1 MPGGVNRCRDVYT
14 VDVKTAER
22 IAVAAREILESDG
35 VEAVSMRKV
44 AEAVGVTPMAIYRH
58 YENRE
63 ALLRA
68 IADTCSVE
76 LARDWEKRAAA
87 GDAETTIMAMLDDF
101 LDFALR
107 RPRLYTF
114 LMTDRWDDARRF
126 PADFRDAGSPP
137 FSQAVTAVAAG
148 MRDGT
153 LREDDPLE
161 VTQSF
166 TAQTQGLVQLYL
178 GGRIGLSEEDFR
190 ALCRRALR
198 RVFAGL
204 RA

>member
-1 MPGGVNRCRDVYT
+1 M
-14 VDVKTAER
+14 KTAER
-22 IAVAAREILESDG
+22 VAVAAREILEKDG

-76 LARDWEKRAAA
+76 LAREWEKRAAAA

-126 PADFRDAGSPP
+126 PEDFRDAGSPP
-137 FSQAVTAVAAG
+137 FSQAVAAVAAG
-148 MRDGT
+148 MQEGT

-190 ALCRRALR
+190 ALCRRALQ
-198 RVFAGL
+198 RVFAGI

>member
-1 MPGGVNRCRDVYT
+1 M
-14 VDVKTAER
+14 KTAER
-22 IAVAAREILESDG
+22 IAVAAREILEKDG
-35 VEAVSMRKV
+35 ADAVSMRKV

-68 IADTCSVE
+68 IADACSVE
-76 LARDWEKRAAA
+76 LARDWEKRAAE
-87 GDAETTIMAMLDDF
+87 GDAESTIMAMLEDF

-114 LMTDRWDDARRF
+114 LMIDRRDGVPRF
-126 PADFRDAGSPP
+126 PDDFRGAGAPP
-137 FSQAVTAVAAG
+137 FSQTVRAVEAG

-166 TAQTQGLVQLYL
+166 AAQTQGLVQLYL

-190 ALCRRALR
+190 ALCRRALQ